1 MQKTSVY
8 LSSRLKEALAARAA
22 ATGRSEAEVIRAALE
37 AEVRSAAPRP
47 GPGPAGEPAD
57 AGPVAG
63 RLVGIG
69 VGPGDADLVTV
80 RAVAALYR
88 ADRIVA
94 PATAVDA
101 VGRAET
107 IVRQAAPGLRVE
119 RIPFAMAPGRAE
131 RDQSVAEAAGVVV
144 GYLDAGEEVAFV
156 TLGDPLTY
164 STFTSVA
171 AAVRERRPATMVE
184 QVPGIMAFQALA
196 ARTGTT
202 VTDERQR
209 LVVRTALDGE
219 DVGADL
225 AEPDVTVVLY
235 KGGRRLPELAKAA
248 AAAGRLPGAV
258 AGELLGMPGERVGS
272 LSDLAADGP
281 ASYLATVI
289 LPAQPAQRAEARQR
303 AEAPQRAEAAQAAQP
318 SQSARAPQRPQPA
331 RTAQPARGD
340 ATGRHGRSIR
350 STAAIDPGAGPR
362 GEAGS
367 FDEGS
372 DVWEQGEVAVEGL
385 LRGGLR

>member
-1 MQKTSVY
+1 MRKTSVY
-8 LSSRLKEALAARAA
+8 LSPRLKEALAVRAA

-37 AEVRSAAPRP
+37 AEVWAGPPVDAAAPSR
-47 GPGPAGEPAD
+47 D
-57 AGPVAG
+57 DGPVREAPVPG

-80 RAVAALYR
+80 RAVVALRR

-107 IVRQAAPGLRVE
+107 IVRQAVPGLRVE
-119 RIPFAMAPGRAE
+119 RIPFAMAPARTE
-131 RDQSVAEAAGVVV
+131 RDRSVEDAAAVLA
-144 GYLDAGEEVAFV
+144 GYLEAGEEVAFV
-156 TLGDPLTY
+156 TLGDPLMY

-171 AAVRERRPATMVE
+171 AAVRSRRPTTVVE

-219 DVGADL
+219 DVAGDL
-225 AEPDVTVVLY
+225 DDPDVTVVLY
-235 KGGRRLPELAKAA
+235 KGGRRLPDLAKAA
-248 AAAGRLPGAV
+248 ASAGRLDGAV
-258 AGELLGMPGERVGS
+258 AGELLGMPGERVGA

-289 LPAQPAQRAEARQR
+289 IPAAHDGR
-303 AEAPQRAEAAQAAQP
+303 
-318 SQSARAPQRPQPA
+318 
-331 RTAQPARGD
+331 RG
-340 ATGRHGRSIR
+340 R
-350 STAAIDPGAGPR
+350 
-362 GEAGS
+362 
-367 FDEGS
+367 
-372 DVWEQGEVAVEGL
+372 
-385 LRGGLR
+385 

>member
-1 MQKTSVY
+1 MRKTSVY
-8 LSSRLKEALAARAA
+8 LPDRLKEALAARAA

-37 AEVRSAAPRP
+37 AEVWSDPP
-47 GPGPAGEPAD
+47 GEVPGGPADGR
-57 AGPVAG
+57 AGGATGRGPEAPVPG
-63 RLVGIG
+63 RPVGIGVGPEAPVPGRFVGIG

-80 RAVAALYR
+80 RAVAALRR
-88 ADRIVA
+88 AGRVVA
-94 PATAVDA
+94 PATAIDA
-101 VGRAET
+101 VGRAEA
-107 IVRQAAPGLRVE
+107 IVRQAVPGLRVE

-131 RDQSVAEAAGVVV
+131 RDRSVEEAATVLAA
-144 GYLDAGEEVAFV
+144 YLAAGEEVAFV
-156 TLGDPLTY
+156 TLGDPLMY

-171 AAVRERRPATMVE
+171 AAVVRRRPATVVD

-225 AEPDVTVVLY
+225 SDPDVTVVLY
-235 KGGRRLPELAKAA
+235 KGGRRLPDLAKAA

-258 AGELLGMPGERVGS
+258 AGELLGMPGERIGA

-289 LPAQPAQRAEARQR
+289 VPAASG
-303 AEAPQRAEAAQAAQP
+303 P
-318 SQSARAPQRPQPA
+318 SSA
-331 RTAQPARGD
+331 
-340 ATGRHGRSIR
+340 
-350 STAAIDPGAGPR
+350 
-362 GEAGS
+362 GE
-367 FDEGS
+367 
-372 DVWEQGEVAVEGL
+372 QN
-385 LRGGLR
+385 R